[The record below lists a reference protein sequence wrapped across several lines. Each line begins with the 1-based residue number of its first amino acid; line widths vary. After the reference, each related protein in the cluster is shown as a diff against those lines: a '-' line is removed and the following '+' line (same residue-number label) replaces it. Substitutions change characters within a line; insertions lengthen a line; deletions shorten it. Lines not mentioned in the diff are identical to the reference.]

1 MLKKVV
7 KSTLE
12 TVDELIMAS
21 VQEKIQKMEA
31 KLDEVL
37 TQPPSP
43 KKEETEITTE
53 NAATATAAAAAAAT
67 ATVVD
72 DVNTDAM
79 KEAESQSDGV
89 AATGTGAIPKLGKD
103 GDTEEFKTL
112 SYDKTKFSSQKDYN
126 LYRQRAVRLIPYARQ
141 FNSYYETAKDAL
153 NLDTTH
159 TRTYSDQA
167 VKDLENAYNLIIPNR
182 QSTIEMWSIQDQE
195 NDTYMNKYFKNL
207 QTIKEMFDVKFEQQS
222 STCSRKNSKTDS
234 LL

>member
-31 KLDEVL
+31 KIDEVL
-37 TQPPSP
+37 TQTSP
-43 KKEETEITTE
+43 KIEETEITTE
-53 NAATATAAAAAAAT
+53 NDATATAAAAAAAT

-126 LYRQRAVRLIPYARQ
+126 LYRARAVRLIQ
-141 FNSYYETAKDAL
+141 VTK
-153 NLDTTH
+153 
-159 TRTYSDQA
+159 
-167 VKDLENAYNLIIPNR
+167 
-182 QSTIEMWSIQDQE
+182 
-195 NDTYMNKYFKNL
+195 
-207 QTIKEMFDVKFEQQS
+207 
-222 STCSRKNSKTDS
+222 
-234 LL
+234 